1 MPVTVKKL
9 EGDDIPPHHR
19 QEGVTQVF
27 RVTDDDGV
35 EHFVDTDEAAAKLA
49 VTLSELDPDER
60 V

>member
-9 EGDDIPPHHR
+9 EGDDIPPHR
-19 QEGVTQVF
+19 RREDVTQIF

-35 EHFVDTDEAAAKLA
+35 EHFVDSDEAAAKLA
-49 VTLSELDPDER
+49 VTLSELDRDER